1 MLFYLRINNS
11 QRKALPINGNLITS
25 NLLFYYYISVITYR
39 DGHTIIIT
47 NNYCFIY
54 TMLYLIQK

>member
-25 NLLFYYYISVITYR
+25 NVLFYYYISVITYR
-39 DGHTIIIT
+39 DDTIIIT

-54 TMLYLIQK
+54 TMLYLI